1 MCLTPG
7 GPPRLMP
14 ASLRWTET
22 RHLSALGLAERPW
35 RPSVPAALQIH
46 SRERLSPERG
56 NQRPEP
62 RSFSFLKAASLPT
75 RQSPHPAGLS
85 LELGHSSSHP
95 LCAPLLPGQASKKHF
110 RSNAGSFPCSIFRI
124 PLLLLLPAEVKAG
137 EGRGRLAPLLPQLLR
152 PVPSPS
158 LCFSP
163 YFFCLM
169 SRASPAPQRVAAAE
183 TSSSGFQISEEF

>member
-1 MCLTPG
+1 
-7 GPPRLMP
+7 MP

-22 RHLSALGLAERPW
+22 RHLSAPGLAAERPW

-62 RSFSFLKAASLPT
+62 RSFSFLRAASLPT

-124 PLLLLLPAEVKAG
+124 PLLLLPPAEVKAG
-137 EGRGRLAPLLPQLLR
+137 EGRGRLAPLPQLLR

-158 LCFSP
+158 LSVSLLIFS
-163 YFFCLM
+163 
-169 SRASPAPQRVAAAE
+169 V
-183 TSSSGFQISEEF
+183 